1 MPRTMSPQREL
12 EFSELLRFV
21 DFVMTKLHE
30 PACPVN
36 GPLSAEVERIAKQY
50 GRSKALEGLR
60 QAANDTV
67 EMLADRTD
75 EQVHAID
82 RLLEENHILTLSE
95 VRRRYSSTYRRIV
108 KRGTIKTEAEYC
120 LVAGLLAD
128 PAAQVSPAERAQLE
142 GMASTYLR

>member
-1 MPRTMSPQREL
+1 MSPQREL

-21 DFVMTKLHE
+21 DFVMTKLHK
-30 PACPVN
+30 PACLVN
-36 GPLSAEVERIAKQY
+36 DPLSTEVERIAKQY

-82 RLLEENHILTLSE
+82 RLLAENHILTLSE

-108 KRGTIKTEAEYC
+108 KRGTIKTEAEYY